1 LETDLQ
7 KLLNIW
13 RMIYGVWTEAGK
25 RHIGL
30 IAAGVAFFGMFGLFP
45 GIAAVIAVFGLVAD
59 PVVVS
64 DQLELMREVI
74 PEGAYGIFEAQIQS
88 LLNARSDTLGW
99 ATFVSI
105 MLALWSSRAAVGALI
120 SGIDAI
126 EMAPQRGGIRQMFV
140 ALLLTASLV
149 LLATV
154 ALMTV
159 VVVPVIL
166 AFVPLQFYT
175 VWILEGLR
183 WLIALAVL
191 FLGLSILYRFGPNMK
206 PDRRPWITLGAAI
219 VVVVWIVASAG
230 LSYYLTN
237 FASYNEVYGSIG
249 AVIGLLLWLY
259 ITAYLILWGA
269 VINAKLYYID
279 TPINKGSGPPEKL
292 LS

>member
-1 LETDLQ
+1 MYR
-7 KLLNIW
+7 LLAIW
-13 RMIYGVWTEAGK
+13 RTAADIWGEASK

-30 IAAGVAFFGMFGLFP
+30 IAAGVAFFGMFGVFP

-59 PVVVS
+59 PVVVA

-74 PEGAYGIFEAQIQS
+74 PADAYDIFAAQIDS
-88 LLNARSDTLGW
+88 LLNARSETLGW

-105 MLALWSSRAAVGALI
+105 MLALWSSRAAVGALM
-120 SGIDAI
+120 SGINAI
-126 EMAPQRGGIRQMFV
+126 EAAPLRGGIRQMLV

-149 LLATV
+149 MLATV
-154 ALMTV
+154 ALLSV
-159 VVVPVIL
+159 VILPVII
-166 AFVPLQFYT
+166 AFVPLPVST
-175 VWILEGLR
+175 AWVLEGVR

-191 FLGLSILYRFGPNMK
+191 FMGLSILYRYGPNMR
-206 PDRRPWITLGAAI
+206 PHRRPWVTIGAGV
-219 VVVVWIVASAG
+219 VVVVWIAASVG

-259 ITAYLILWGA
+259 ISAYLILLGA
-269 VINAKLYYID
+269 ILNAKLYFIE
-279 TPINKGSGPPEKL
+279 TPASKADRDYQDL